1 MSGVGG
7 YLVLQRGPQAFAQ
20 FGSVRV
26 PVHRHRVFGGGAD
39 DFVGVAR
46 DGQCAV
52 GFAGLLNRA
61 SREFTADDREL
72 MTVLRAPLL
81 SGLMRTRSRARAR
94 MALRSPSVEALARL
108 TDAEVQV
115 LELVA
120 LGRTNQAIA
129 DARNI
134 SPRTVAKHLEH
145 IYRKLEVDNRA
156 AAAGLAANTSA
167 RPDGSA
173 GMRTSGVSP
182 MAGRATPR
190 ANFLS

>member
-1 MSGVGG
+1 
-7 YLVLQRGPQAFAQ
+7 
-20 FGSVRV
+20 
-26 PVHRHRVFGGGAD
+26 
-39 DFVGVAR
+39 
-46 DGQCAV
+46 
-52 GFAGLLNRA
+52 
-61 SREFTADDREL
+61 
-72 MTVLRAPLL
+72 
-81 SGLMRTRSRARAR
+81 